1 MERLP
6 TIWELA
12 RVQEKGCGERRAG
25 GGQSSHSEDA
35 VAPLRLPEFLVEHI
49 FAAGIKSG
57 CPALSYSLK
66 PIAIEF
72 DLVNPFRPIGQIGD
86 RKTIHRLDETRG
98 LLGQCRFVG
107 HRTLVYADP
116 SGPRSRRADGF
127 HAGHLVEDSAALRAL
142 DDVRAQAHQ
151 LAGLN
156 LVAAKRAGKREV
168 EVGLS
173 FEPRCHRPTRPSAVV
188 TGLRIIRCE
197 SRPRNTSDGR

>member
-1 MERLP
+1 MP
-6 TIWELA
+6 A
-12 RVQEKGCGERRAG
+12 RE
-25 GGQSSHSEDA
+25 
-35 VAPLRLPEFLVEHI
+35 
-49 FAAGIKSG
+49 
-57 CPALSYSLK
+57 
-66 PIAIEF
+66 
-72 DLVNPFRPIGQIGD
+72 
-86 RKTIHRLDETRG
+86 G
-98 LLGQCRFVG
+98 L
-107 HRTLVYADP
+107 
-116 SGPRSRRADGF
+116 RSRRADGF

-142 DDVRAQAHQ
+142 DDVRAQAHE